1 MLIIVTMHARGRSSS
16 GFQGESRFASVA
28 ALFKGL
34 KDFFLPFL
42 RSTDVNSL
50 LVNYKGN
57 LILSQMTHRIDQKR
71 TMRIV

>member
-1 MLIIVTMHARGRSSS
+1 MH
-16 GFQGESRFASVA
+16 GEEALVAFKVKVGSFKASVA

-34 KDFFLPFL
+34 KEVFLPFL

-57 LILSQMTHRIDQKR
+57 RILSQMTHRIDQKR
-71 TMRIV
+71 AMRIV